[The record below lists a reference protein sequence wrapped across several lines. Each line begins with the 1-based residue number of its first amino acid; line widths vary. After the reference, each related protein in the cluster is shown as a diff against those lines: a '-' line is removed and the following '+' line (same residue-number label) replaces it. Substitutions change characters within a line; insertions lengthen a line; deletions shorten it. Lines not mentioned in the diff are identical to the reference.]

1 MAATFFRR
9 LRSRL
14 TPAGG
19 FIVYCREFFGSA
31 CGLLLFHQ
39 PGNAMTSQNSSSIP
53 DHKPRPWVDLL
64 VSIIIPSVILMKF
77 SGDEHLGSVN
87 ALLIG
92 LAFPLGWGLFE
103 LIKYRKKNFIAV
115 LGLISVGLTGG
126 IGLLELDA
134 GWLAIKEAGIPAII
148 GLAVLIS
155 TRTRY
160 PLVRTLLYNPSVL
173 NVDKIQSA
181 LKEQGSEAEFE
192 DRLLK
197 ATYFFSLTFLFSSI
211 MNYVLAK
218 WIVVSPS
225 GTQAFNEE
233 LGRMTLVSYPM
244 IAIPSMI
251 MMIAIFYYLWRSI
264 RRLTGY
270 TLEEVMAPHLA
281 AQHEAGNSSDST
293 NGKQ

>member
-1 MAATFFRR
+1 
-9 LRSRL
+9 
-14 TPAGG
+14 
-19 FIVYCREFFGSA
+19 
-31 CGLLLFHQ
+31 
-39 PGNAMTSQNSSSIP
+39 MTSPQTRTTP

-64 VSIIIPSVILMKF
+64 VSIVIPSVILMKL
-77 SGDEHLGSVN
+77 SGDEYLGSVW
-87 ALLIG
+87 ALIIG

-103 LIKYRKKNFIAV
+103 LVRYHKRNFIAL

-126 IGLLELDA
+126 IGLMELDA
-134 GWLAIKEAGIPAII
+134 QWLAVKEAAIPAII

-155 TRTRY
+155 TRTKY
-160 PLVRTLLYNPSVL
+160 PLVRTLIYNPSVL
-173 NVDKIQSA
+173 NVEKIHA
-181 LKEQGSEAEFE
+181 VLEARGSEPEFE
-192 DRLLK
+192 ARLLK
-197 ATYFFSLTFLFSSI
+197 ASYFFSGTFLFSSI

-218 WIVVSPS
+218 WIVTSPS

-270 TLEEVMAPHLA
+270 TLEEAMAPHLLHPHDDQA
-281 AQHEAGNSSDST
+281 KSSP
-293 NGKQ
+293 K

>member
-1 MAATFFRR
+1 MTPDTS
-9 LRSRL
+9 RS
-14 TPAGG
+14 
-19 FIVYCREFFGSA
+19 V
-31 CGLLLFHQ
+31 
-39 PGNAMTSQNSSSIP
+39 P

-77 SGDEHLGSVN
+77 SGDQHLGSVN
-87 ALLIG
+87 ALIIG

-103 LIKYRKKNFIAV
+103 LLRYHKKNFIAL

-126 IGLLELDA
+126 IGLLELNSQ
-134 GWLAIKEAGIPAII
+134 WLAIKEAAVPAII
-148 GLAVLIS
+148 GLAVLVS

-173 NVDKIQSA
+173 DVDKIQER
-181 LKEQGSEAEFE
+181 LVQEGKEGEFE
-192 DRLLK
+192 ARLLK
-197 ATYFFSLTFLFSSI
+197 ASYFFAGTFLFSSI

-218 WIVVSPS
+218 WIVTSPS

-244 IAIPSMI
+244 IAIPSMV
-251 MMIAIFYYLWRSI
+251 MMLLIFWYLWRTI

-270 TLEEVMAPHLA
+270 TLEEVMAPHLLEKEREKEKA
-281 AQHEAGNSSDST
+281 RSRGQT
-293 NGKQ
+293 PGK

>member
-1 MAATFFRR
+1 M
-9 LRSRL
+9 
-14 TPAGG
+14 
-19 FIVYCREFFGSA
+19 SA
-31 CGLLLFHQ
+31 PQ
-39 PGNAMTSQNSSSIP
+39 PTTVP
-53 DHKPRPWVDLL
+53 DHKPRPFIDLM
-64 VSIIIPSVILMKF
+64 VSIVIPSIILMKF

-103 LIKYRKKNFIAV
+103 LVKYRKKNFIAL
-115 LGLISVGLTGG
+115 LGMISVGLTGS

-134 GWLAIKEAGIPAII
+134 GYLAIKEAAIPAII

-160 PLVRTLLYNPSVL
+160 PLVRTMLYNPNVL
-173 NVDKIQSA
+173 DVDKIHAA
-181 LKEQGSEAEFE
+181 LEKNNATEEF
-192 DRLLK
+192 DNRLLK
-197 ATYFFSLTFLFSSI
+197 ATYFFAGTFLFSSI

-244 IAIPSMI
+244 IAIPSMA
-251 MMIAIFYYLWRSI
+251 MMLLIFYYLWRTI
-264 RRLTGY
+264 RRLTGF

-281 AQHEAGNSSDST
+281 D
-293 NGKQ
+293 K

>member
-1 MAATFFRR
+1 MTPDTP
-9 LRSRL
+9 RS
-14 TPAGG
+14 
-19 FIVYCREFFGSA
+19 V
-31 CGLLLFHQ
+31 
-39 PGNAMTSQNSSSIP
+39 P

-87 ALLIG
+87 ALIIG

-103 LIKYRKKNFIAV
+103 LVRYHKKNFIAL

-126 IGLLELDA
+126 IGLLELNSQ
-134 GWLAIKEAGIPAII
+134 WLAIKEAAVPAII
-148 GLAVLIS
+148 GLAVLVS

-160 PLVRTLLYNPSVL
+160 PLVRTLLYNPTVL
-173 NVDKIQSA
+173 DVHKIQER
-181 LKEQGSEAEFE
+181 LVHEGKENEFE
-192 DRLLK
+192 GRLLK
-197 ATYFFSLTFLFSSI
+197 ASYFFAGTFLFSSI

-218 WIVVSPS
+218 WIVTSPS

-244 IAIPSMI
+244 IAIPSMV
-251 MMIAIFYYLWRSI
+251 MMMLIFWYLWRTI

-270 TLEEVMAPHLA
+270 TLEEVMAPHLVEKEREKEKA
-281 AQHEAGNSSDST
+281 RSREQTS
-293 NGKQ
+293 GK

>member
-1 MAATFFRR
+1 
-9 LRSRL
+9 
-14 TPAGG
+14 
-19 FIVYCREFFGSA
+19 
-31 CGLLLFHQ
+31 
-39 PGNAMTSQNSSSIP
+39 MTSPSSSNVP

-87 ALLIG
+87 ALVIG

-103 LIKYRKKNFIAV
+103 LIRYHKKNFIAV

-134 GWLAIKEAGIPAII
+134 GWLAIKEAAIPAII
-148 GLAVLIS
+148 GLAVLVS
-155 TRTRY
+155 TRTKY
-160 PLVRTLLYNPSVL
+160 PLVRTLLYNPNVL
-173 NVDKIQSA
+173 DVEKIQRS
-181 LKEQGSEAEFE
+181 LEEHNRTEEFE
-192 DRLLK
+192 ERLQK
-197 ATYFFSLTFLFSSI
+197 ASYFFAGTFLFSSI

-233 LGRMTLVSYPM
+233 LGQMTLVSYPM
-244 IAIPSMI
+244 IAIPSMV
-251 MMIAIFYYLWRSI
+251 MMMLIFYYLWRTI

-281 AQHEAGNSSDST
+281 EKEKKNSSEST
-293 NGKQ
+293 SGK

>member
-1 MAATFFRR
+1 MTAPT
-9 LRSRL
+9 
-14 TPAGG
+14 TP
-19 FIVYCREFFGSA
+19 S
-31 CGLLLFHQ
+31 H
-39 PGNAMTSQNSSSIP
+39 P
-53 DHKPRPWVDLL
+53 DHKPRPWIDLL
-64 VSIIIPSVILMKF
+64 VSIVIPSVILMKF

-87 ALLIG
+87 ALIIG

-103 LIKYRKKNFIAV
+103 LIRYRKKNFIAV

-134 GWLAIKEAGIPAII
+134 GWLAVKEAAVPAVI

-160 PLVRTLLYNPSVL
+160 PLVRTLLYNPNVL
-173 NVDKIQSA
+173 DVDKIHRS
-181 LKEQGSEAEFE
+181 LEKQGRVEEFE
-192 DRLLK
+192 SRLLN
-197 ATYFFSLTFLFSSI
+197 ASYFFAGTFLFSSI
-211 MNYVLAK
+211 MNYIIAR
-218 WIVVSPS
+218 WIVTSPS

-244 IAIPSMI
+244 IAIPSMV
-251 MMIAIFYYLWRSI
+251 MMLLIFYYLWRTI

-281 AQHEAGNSSDST
+281 EKEKKKSMSQE
-293 NGKQ
+293 

>member
-1 MAATFFRR
+1 
-9 LRSRL
+9 
-14 TPAGG
+14 
-19 FIVYCREFFGSA
+19 
-31 CGLLLFHQ
+31 
-39 PGNAMTSQNSSSIP
+39 MTSPSNSTTP

-77 SGDEHLGSVN
+77 SGDEYLGNVN
-87 ALLIG
+87 ALIIG

-103 LIKYRKKNFIAV
+103 LIRYHKKNFIAV

-126 IGLLELDA
+126 IGLFELDA
-134 GWLAIKEAGIPAII
+134 GWLAVKEAAVPAVI
-148 GLAVLIS
+148 GLAVLVS

-173 NVDKIQSA
+173 DVQKIQQS
-181 LKEQGSEAEFE
+181 LEKEGRVAEFE
-192 DRLLK
+192 ERLLK
-197 ATYFFSLTFLFSSI
+197 ASYFFAGTFLFSSI
-211 MNYVLAK
+211 MNYVIAR
-218 WIVVSPS
+218 WIVTSPS

-251 MMIAIFYYLWRSI
+251 MMMLIFYYLWRTI

-281 AQHEAGNSSDST
+281 EKEKKKSSSGSAT
-293 NGKQ
+293 GE

>member
-1 MAATFFRR
+1 MTAPT
-9 LRSRL
+9 
-14 TPAGG
+14 TP
-19 FIVYCREFFGSA
+19 S
-31 CGLLLFHQ
+31 H
-39 PGNAMTSQNSSSIP
+39 P
-53 DHKPRPWVDLL
+53 DHKPRPWIDLL
-64 VSIIIPSVILMKF
+64 VSIVIPSVILMKF

-87 ALLIG
+87 ALIIG

-103 LIKYRKKNFIAV
+103 LIRYRKKNFIAV

-134 GWLAIKEAGIPAII
+134 GWLAVKEAAIPAVI

-160 PLVRTLLYNPSVL
+160 PLVRTLLYNPNVL
-173 NVDKIQSA
+173 DVDKIHRS
-181 LKEQGSEAEFE
+181 LEKQGRVEEFE
-192 DRLLK
+192 ARLLN
-197 ATYFFSLTFLFSSI
+197 ASYFFAGTFLFSSI
-211 MNYVLAK
+211 MNYIIAR
-218 WIVVSPS
+218 WIVTSPS

-244 IAIPSMI
+244 IAIPSMV
-251 MMIAIFYYLWRSI
+251 MMLLIFYYLWRTI

-281 AQHEAGNSSDST
+281 EKEKKKSMSQE
-293 NGKQ
+293 

>member
-1 MAATFFRR
+1 MTAPT
-9 LRSRL
+9 
-14 TPAGG
+14 TP
-19 FIVYCREFFGSA
+19 S
-31 CGLLLFHQ
+31 H
-39 PGNAMTSQNSSSIP
+39 P
-53 DHKPRPWVDLL
+53 DHKPRPWIDLL
-64 VSIIIPSVILMKF
+64 VSIVIPSVILMKF

-87 ALLIG
+87 ALIIG

-103 LIKYRKKNFIAV
+103 LIRYRKKNFIAV

-134 GWLAIKEAGIPAII
+134 GWLAVKEAAVPAVI

-160 PLVRTLLYNPSVL
+160 PLVRTLLYNPNVL
-173 NVDKIQSA
+173 DVDKIHRS
-181 LKEQGSEAEFE
+181 LEKQGRVEEFE
-192 DRLLK
+192 ARLLN
-197 ATYFFSLTFLFSSI
+197 ASYFFAGTFLFSSI
-211 MNYVLAK
+211 MNYIIAR
-218 WIVVSPS
+218 WIVTSPS

-244 IAIPSMI
+244 IAIPSMV
-251 MMIAIFYYLWRSI
+251 MMLLIFYYLWRTI

-281 AQHEAGNSSDST
+281 EKEKKKSMSQE
-293 NGKQ
+293 